1 MNVRE
6 GEPLPLRVQSYNTKV
21 TGFVT
26 SIFRLK
32 NNAYFC
38 REIQP
43 DNMDQPKIERLL
55 RLMQYLSSNTNYTLD
70 EIARNLDTS
79 RRSLF
84 RYIDTLKTAGF
95 SVSRVGEGVYQMTTY
110 NKEFSDLSQLVYFT
124 DEEAIVVSRL
134 IENLEGTNALK
145 AGLRRKLAAVYDSTS
160 ISDYAVKSGK
170 SDLIDILA
178 EAVKQRKQV
187 QLKDYS
193 SNHSGKTKDYVLEP
207 YKFTKEF
214 VDIIAYD
221 VKEGINKVFKISR
234 IGDVKIL
241 GDWEHEDAHQE
252 QPIDS
257 FRMSGSPVEHVKL
270 RMTLRAKNLMSEEF
284 PITGEQVYSVKRTW
298 YWEGDIN
305 ALEGIG
311 RFVLGLASEI
321 DVEEGEQLKTW
332 LTERGSYIQHKF
344 RK

>member
-1 MNVRE
+1 
-6 GEPLPLRVQSYNTKV
+6 
-21 TGFVT
+21 
-26 SIFRLK
+26 
-32 NNAYFC
+32 
-38 REIQP
+38 
-43 DNMDQPKIERLL
+43 MDQPKIERLL

-79 RRSLF
+79 KRSLF
-84 RYIDTLKTAGF
+84 RYIDTLKSAGF
-95 SVSRVGEGVYQMTTY
+95 SVSRIGEGVYQMTTY

-124 DEEAIVVSRL
+124 DEEAIVVSHL

-145 AGLRRKLAAVYDSTS
+145 AGLRRKLTAVYESTS
-160 ISDYAVKSGK
+160 ISDYAVKKGK
-170 SDLIDILA
+170 SDLIDTLA
-178 EAVKQRKQV
+178 EAVKKHKQV
-187 QLKDYS
+187 QLSGYA
-193 SNHSGKTKDYVLEP
+193 SNHSGKSKDYILEP

-257 FRMSGSPVEHVKL
+257 FRMSGRPVEHVKL
-270 RMTLRAKNLMSEEF
+270 RLTLRAKNLMTEEF
-284 PITGEQVYSVKRTW
+284 PVTGGQVYAVKRNW
-298 YWEGDIN
+298 FWEGDIN

-321 DVEEGEQLKTW
+321 NVEEGEQLKTW
-332 LTERGSYIQHKF
+332 LTERGSYIQRKF